1 MCAFLWVY
9 IVMESCLRYYKATFI
24 MRSCDP
30 ATLRITDIWHFRS
43 KKSNK
48 LYIVEVEHFSRYF
61 LGLKFYWKGVS
72 ESKNR
77 YSLLTH
83 DYEPRS
89 IIMSCVHIMLDYF
102 RRDRCSSFGFVAADN
117 DVESDGRIVVNK
129 RFRFYRRMMLSLF
142 SPESFVQAYD
152 VNNSVYVLINAYM
165 LANGKITV
173 NIVEDELA
181 LLYCGDYTL
190 NVSN

>member
-1 MCAFLWVY
+1 
-9 IVMESCLRYYKATFI
+9 
-24 MRSCDP
+24 
-30 ATLRITDIWHFRS
+30 
-43 KKSNK
+43 
-48 LYIVEVEHFSRYF
+48 
-61 LGLKFYWKGVS
+61 
-72 ESKNR
+72 
-77 YSLLTH
+77 
-83 DYEPRS
+83 
-89 IIMSCVHIMLDYF
+89 
-102 RRDRCSSFGFVAADN
+102 
-117 DVESDGRIVVNK
+117 
-129 RFRFYRRMMLSLF
+129 MMLSLF

>member
-1 MCAFLWVY
+1 
-9 IVMESCLRYYKATFI
+9 

-48 LYIVEVEHFSRYF
+48 LYIVEVEHFSRHF

-89 IIMSCVHIMLDYF
+89 IIMSCVHIMLDY
-102 RRDRCSSFGFVAADN
+102 
-117 DVESDGRIVVNK
+117 VNK